1 MSATRLS
8 YTDVLTDEFEY
19 FFGAPEAREWT
30 IEERAIRELPSL
42 ADRIKA
48 IKATEFAQGVVPR
61 RFFVLHQYALS
72 AELEA
77 KRELT
82 GKEAVL
88 AGFDLMV
95 RDAQL
100 FEKLLDDEKVR
111 KSLREADSLL
121 LRKLVSVPHARRLL
135 LENRGLRSRI
145 ANDAALVA
153 VFTQRSSALRLTIS
167 SGLSR
172 NYQTVYPI
180 LSTIADSKQLSDYL
194 IAEDVKDLDDKK
206 LEGRRRRKLLVDLL
220 EPDVSTAW
228 LAGLRQKGPSIFKRP
243 PRSAYLSFEDRAK
256 VAARAD
262 VLLALLESPPIPQAE
277 PKALHDPGPAPEIP
291 AAELSQFNIFLL
303 ETVFDDYIADGHDM
317 RDLYSRIHEKNMAA
331 LCLSGG
337 GIRSAT
343 FNLGV
348 LQGLAEKKLLTQ
360 FHYVSTVS
368 GGGYIG
374 SWLSS
379 WIRRHAEGPAGVA
392 ADLAAEPADPLSPE
406 VQPIQHLREYSSYLA
421 PRGTALSVDTWTI
434 VATYLRNL
442 VLNWTMFLPALAAF
456 LAFPRVIEVL
466 VVSAMHGPPGSTTR
480 GVLSPFVNYSAYIA
494 LGAGLLGVIM
504 VGVIRPALDQP
515 SGPSEDAQTLRAKRN
530 TVWLWLVPLF
540 AGAIAFTTMWAALM
554 RGETW
559 VFFENT
565 RLYEDGLAVIE
576 DGKLVWWTFPPIFIA
591 GNLLAAVLYLIRHV
605 AAKEVPPLHDRPF
618 KKWAQ
623 RFGDDYRAGDIR
635 IVGMRDA
642 IIGALRGIRFGPF
655 FSALRSLFSK
665 PHYRERVL
673 GELAGAFGAGLV
685 GALLLNALFRLAF
698 DPATLM
704 EADRVPRLE
713 VFVCTAIPLF
723 LLVFFLSASLHVG
736 LTTPWSSEHDR
747 EWWSRTGALIFV
759 FGIVYLVVSVSAILL
774 PMIVLEL
781 PPYVASIGGVS
792 AFAMWLLSR
801 GNRTAA
807 NLKEREMI
815 GAAPWAGVVLKVAA
829 LICLLVA
836 VALISLATTFVL
848 DKSGFVMSSVRI
860 DAPVLDGW
868 KKAEAIQRHL
878 NVLRNVSSELLI
890 VFIAI
895 LVVIAKVMSRAL
907 NVNTYSM
914 HAMYRN
920 RLIRAYLGASRWTR
934 RPDPFTGFDPQDDIR
949 MWQLRPEVI
958 WPSSFIDPDAFL
970 KKLHAGS
977 EVAGSPFMQL
987 EEPVRRHVA
996 VYVANSSA
1004 ANRDDVQ
1011 AEVVSELNALMLKKD
1026 IEHDVDADPCLELL
1040 RENRRFLDRYFA
1052 GVLEPMPVDGTI
1064 EKPRT
1069 SPVNKDIIVGSSS
1082 DRRRPGLHVVNMAL
1096 NLVGGDNLAWRERKA
1111 DSFTVTPLHA
1121 GNRRLGYRDSS
1132 EYGAQLSLGTAMAI
1146 SGAAVS
1152 PNMGYNSSPVVTF
1165 LMTLFNARLG
1175 WWLGNP
1181 GAAGQAT
1188 YEEPGPVHSLQS
1200 IVDEAF
1206 GRTNDKSPYVFLSDG
1221 GHFDNLGLYEM
1232 VLRRCRYI
1240 VACDVSADRRYAFG
1254 DLANAIRKIR
1264 VDLGVDIEL
1273 RSTVY
1278 IGPQENEKYGK
1289 YCAIG
1294 YIRYDQV
1301 DKKIDARYAN
1311 VGVLVYIKPVVYNDC
1326 PTDVRHYRQENELF
1340 PHESTV
1346 DQFFSES
1353 QFESYRA
1360 LGRHIVRQISEA
1372 MDTREEETIFDL
1384 VHGAAAYVYRQQA
1397 PIGDRRVQNVSDLV
1411 GWMERSLQ

>member
-19 FFGAPEAREWT
+19 FFGSPDVREWT
-30 IEERAIRELPSL
+30 IRRKAIRELPSL
-42 ADRIKA
+42 GARIKA
-48 IKATEFAQGVVPR
+48 IRATEFAQGVVPR

-77 KRELT
+77 GRELS
-82 GKEAVL
+82 GEEAVL
-88 AGFDLMV
+88 AGFTSMV
-95 RDAQL
+95 KDPML
-100 FEKLLDDEKVR
+100 FERLLNDEKV
-111 KSLREADSLL
+111 KESLRDPDSLL
-121 LRKLVSVPHARRLL
+121 LRKLVSVPYARRLL
-135 LENRGLRSRI
+135 LENKGLRSRI
-145 ANDAALVA
+145 ANDETLVG
-153 VFTQRSSALRLTIS
+153 VFTSRSAALRLSI

-172 NYQTVYPI
+172 TYLTLYPL
-180 LSTIADSKQLSDYL
+180 LSTIADSKELSDYL
-194 IAEDVKDLDDKK
+194 IAQDIEDLEDKK
-206 LEGRRRRKLLVDLL
+206 AEGRRRRKLLVELL
-220 EPDVSTAW
+220 EHDLSKALTT
-228 LAGLRQKGPSIFKRP
+228 GLMQRATSLFRP
-243 PRSAYLSFEDRAK
+243 RPRDSYLSFADRAA

-262 VLLALLESPPIPQAE
+262 KLLELLKSPPVAQAQ
-277 PKALHDPGPAPEIP
+277 PAGIGELPPLPEIP
-291 AAELSQFNIFLL
+291 PAALSQFNIFLL

-360 FHYVSTVS
+360 FHYISTVS

-392 ADLAAEPADPLSPE
+392 ADLAAEPSDPLSPE
-406 VQPIQHLREYSSYLA
+406 VEPIQHLREYSSYLA

-434 VATYLRNL
+434 IATYLRNL

-456 LAFPRVIEVL
+456 LTIPRLVEVL
-466 VVSAMHGPPGSTTR
+466 VAAAMDPPVPSAPASP
-480 GVLSPFVNYSAYIA
+480 GVLTPFVNYSAYIA

-504 VGVIRPALDQP
+504 VGAIRPALDQP
-515 SGPSEDAQTLRAKRN
+515 SGPSEDAETLRAKRN
-530 TVWLWLVPLF
+530 TVWLWLIPLF
-540 AGAIAFTTMWAALM
+540 AGAVAFTTMWAALT

-559 VFFENT
+559 TGWNQVPI
-565 RLYEDGLAVIE
+565 IE
-576 DGKLVWWTFPPIFIA
+576 DGQLKWWSLPPIFIA
-591 GNLLAAVLYLIRHV
+591 GNLIAAVLYLIRHV
-605 AAKEVPPLHDRPF
+605 AAKEVPPLHERPF
-618 KKWAQ
+618 RKWAQ
-623 RFGDDYRAGDIR
+623 RFIDQYREGDFRV
-635 IVGMRDA
+635 VGMRDA
-642 IIGALRGIRFGPF
+642 VIGALRGIRIGPF
-655 FSALRSLFSK
+655 LAALRNLISNRI
-665 PHYRERVL
+665 YRQRAL

-685 GALLLNALFRLAF
+685 GGLLLNALFRLAF
-698 DPATLM
+698 DPAELTAAGRL
-704 EADRVPRLE
+704 PRLE

-736 LTTPWSSEHDR
+736 LTTPWSTEHDR

-759 FGIVYLVVSVSAILL
+759 FGIVYLVVSASAILV
-774 PMIVLEL
+774 PMAVLEL
-781 PPYVASIGGVS
+781 PPYVASLGGAS
-792 AFAMWLLSR
+792 AFATWILSR

-807 NLKEREMI
+807 NLKEREMV
-815 GAAPWAGVVLKVAA
+815 GAAPWAGVVLKFAS
-829 LICLLVA
+829 LICLLLA
-836 VALISLATTFVL
+836 VALISLATTL
-848 DKSGFVMSSVRI
+848 LLHKSGFIMAVPRVAAPLLEGWEAAESVRWH
-860 DAPVLDGW
+860 LDG
-868 KKAEAIQRHL
+868 
-878 NVLRNVSSELLI
+878 LRNVSMELLI

-895 LVVIAKVMSRAL
+895 LLVTATVMSRAL
-907 NVNTYSM
+907 NVNIYSM

-920 RLIRAYLGASRWTR
+920 RLIRAYLGASRWKR

-970 KKLHAGS
+970 KRLNAGAG
-977 EVAGSPFMQL
+977 VKGSPFTQVP
-987 EEPVRRHVA
+987 EAVQRHVA
-996 VYVANSSA
+996 VYVANSSGT
-1004 ANRDDVQ
+1004 NRDDVQ
-1011 AEVVSELNALMLKKD
+1011 AEVVSELNALMLRKD
-1026 IEHDVDADPCLELL
+1026 IEHDVSAEPGLELL
-1040 RENRRFLDRYFA
+1040 RDNRLFLDRYFA
-1052 GVLEPMPVDGTI
+1052 GVLHPMPVDGTI
-1064 EKPRT
+1064 ASPRT

-1132 EYGAQLSLGTAMAI
+1132 EYGDQISLGTAMAI

-1152 PNMGYNSSPVVTF
+1152 PNMGYHSSPVVTF

-1181 GAAGQAT
+1181 GAAGQKT
-1188 YEEPGPVHSLQS
+1188 YGQPGPARSLKS

-1240 VACDVSADRRYAFG
+1240 VACDASADRRYAFG
-1254 DLANAIRKIR
+1254 DLANAIRKVR

-1294 YIRYDQV
+1294 CIRYDQV
-1301 DKKIDARYAN
+1301 DKKIDDKYAN
-1311 VGVLVYIKPVVYNDC
+1311 VGYLVYIKPVVYNDC
-1326 PTDVRHYRQENELF
+1326 PTDVRHYRQENDGF

-1360 LGRHIVRQISEA
+1360 LGRYIVRQISET
-1372 MDTREEETIFDL
+1372 MDTTEEQTIFDL
-1384 VHGAAAYVYRQQA
+1384 VHGAAAYVYQQQA